1 MKQKEK
7 QEDMRNLYKEWKNIG
22 HVQMICTL
30 LYKKLLHCKTF
41 KQEERTRNRFC
52 PGKAALNVK
61 RYNI

>member
-7 QEDMRNLYKEWKNIG
+7 QEDIRNLYKEWKNIG

-30 LYKKLLHCKTF
+30 LYKKA
-41 KQEERTRNRFC
+41 RNRFC
-52 PGKAALNVK
+52 PGEAALNVK